1 MVTTLPSAST
11 QPPPRRP
18 AATFASA
25 ARWLELLLIFVALPI
40 LAFLMRASLQLWL
53 IPLLLTLALF
63 CYVLMVRDTRF
74 KRFRL
79 LNAEQVPRLLKRRL
93 PVFIIGALLCALGYA
108 VTGGSRWFDLP
119 MQATTSWL
127 VLLVVYPLL
136 SAWPQELIFRT
147 FLFHRYK
154 TIIPRKRHRTW
165 LSAVAFAFAHI
176 VYANPVA
183 VLLALIGG
191 ILFAYTY
198 AKTRSTLACV
208 VEHSLWGIWL
218 FSLGLG
224 QYLDSGA
231 G

>member
-1 MVTTLPSAST
+1 MLAACP
-11 QPPPRRP
+11 P
-18 AATFASA
+18 AAV
-25 ARWLELLLIFVALPI
+25 RWLELLMIFAGLPV
-40 LAFLMRASLQLWL
+40 LAFLLRDSMQHWL
-53 IPLLLTLALF
+53 VPLLLALALY

-93 PVFIIGALLCALGYA
+93 PIFIIGALLCALVYA
-108 VTGGSRWFDLP
+108 LAGGNRWFQLP
-119 MQATTSWL
+119 VEATSTWL

-154 TIIPRKRHRTW
+154 TIIPRKKHRMW
-165 LSAVAFAFAHI
+165 LSTLAFAFAHI
-176 VYANPVA
+176 IYANPAAIV
-183 VLLALIGG
+183 LALIGG
-191 ILFAYTY
+191 LLFSYTY

-231 G
+231 LG